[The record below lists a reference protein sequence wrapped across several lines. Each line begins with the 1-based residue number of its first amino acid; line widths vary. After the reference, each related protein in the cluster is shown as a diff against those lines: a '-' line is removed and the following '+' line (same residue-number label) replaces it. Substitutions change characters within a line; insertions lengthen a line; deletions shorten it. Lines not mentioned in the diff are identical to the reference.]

1 MSYNNLTYEIENRMN
16 IISINRPEKLNALK
30 KLSNKPVVT
39 GFGIKTVED
48 VKNLKTLTD
57 GIVIGSPIVE
67 KISLDPSLTKLKKYV
82 EPIVEAIKA
91 WTKNDF

>member
-1 MSYNNLTYEIENRMN
+1 MVDNLNLEEI
-16 IISINRPEKLNALK
+16 SEKLGEIK

-48 VKNLKTLTD
+48 VENLKTLTD

-67 KISLDPSLTKLKKYV
+67 KISLDPSLTELKKYV

-91 WTKNDF
+91 